1 MCALSLV
8 IVCTYISTV
17 NKKIVVDEG
26 IRRGHPSHAL
36 SRAAAIMVLRGELI
50 EKNKGNFLTRAK

>member
-1 MCALSLV
+1 MQLCV
-8 IVCTYISTV
+8 HICSTV